1 MTEEQ
6 LFREW
11 ITENWQDQYHNFSKL
26 ENGHY
31 YFSSMQDAC
40 GGCLQVI
47 AEYELKQNQKIR
59 IILYSDTN
67 QVMIAEGGENF
78 LPMIFLF

>member
-31 YFSSMQDAC
+31 YFSSMQDAW
-40 GGCLQVI
+40 GVWRGCLSTHSVFNRLNME
-47 AEYELKQNQKIR
+47 ALNKNQQESIE
-59 IILYSDTN
+59 SND
-67 QVMIAEGGENF
+67 
-78 LPMIFLF
+78 